1 MGPSETN
8 SKVFWMDVTLEKHLV
23 SNGEYRNAITV
34 FIKQLYLSDI
44 VEIPVWNTLQLLQL
58 CHFIQHLMKVEF
70 GRQEVQSPVTV
81 GFPAKI
87 LCY

>member
-1 MGPSETN
+1 
-8 SKVFWMDVTLEKHLV
+8 MDVTLENYWV
-23 SNGEYRNAITV
+23 SNNQRKDKITV
-34 FIKQLYLSDI
+34 YIKQLYLSDV
-44 VEIPVWNTLQLLQL
+44 VEISVWDTLQLLQL

-70 GRQEVQSPVTV
+70 GRQEVQSPVAV